1 MLSGISAITIGQSHI
16 DNKTEC
22 QDSAIL
28 DFNDKY
34 VMGAVADGHGSKKHF
49 RSAKG
54 SQFAVEAA
62 KYSIYEY
69 MNDNYEKFVDAYN
82 KDKKYLIDRII
93 KMLITKWYEKI
104 QEDIN
109 NEPITQEEIDKYLDG
124 NFNEDKIASIY
135 GTTLL
140 VGVMGEGCNFGFLI
154 GDGSFVVIDKHG
166 KAYIPIEDENSKANY
181 TTSLSSSDSFN
192 GFVTHFFDEM
202 PFSIMVS
209 TDGLV
214 KSFGD
219 DNDFLDYNQAIAMEL
234 DGLDTVDKRIEMEDR
249 LTKLFEQRS
258 RDGSEDDISISI
270 IFNSDAYESVKV
282 YLNEEEKTAFVD
294 TIGLLGSLSD
304 KIKDVN
310 KKMSGFISG
319 SAEHDLHDLYRLI
332 HKNFIRLNWNDEMIA
347 PHERYI
353 SNIESLKIAS
363 DLMDKKKYEEAAKVL
378 SEVDFNY
385 YAEFFSERTYTFFEE
400 QVTKRAKPSWGAGLV
415 DNGNENLY
423 KVIRALLKGVCTD
436 AETEAVREAERRQR
450 KYLKDAILAELN
462 VLKVVKKDAGS
473 LLGKL

>member
-93 KMLITKWYEKI
+93 KMLITKWHEKI

-109 NEPITQEEIDKYLDG
+109 NEPITQ
-124 NFNEDKIASIY
+124 EDKIASIY

-234 DGLDTVDKRIEMEDR
+234 DGLDTVDKRIEMEER
-249 LTKLFEQRS
+249 LGRLFEQRS

-270 IFNSDAYESVKV
+270 IFNSDAYESVKQGLETRRK
-282 YLNEEEKTAFVD
+282 LNKIDEQIGLSKKNERNINIENWKKVALEKSKLKQYSEKLIERRNALEEELKKIEREQD
-294 TIGLLGSLSD
+294 ELSKKKIELD
-304 KIKDVN
+304 SSIKQYEEIEKIKSD
-310 KKMSGFISG
+310 
-319 SAEHDLHDLYRLI
+319 EQD
-332 HKNFIRLNWNDEMIA
+332 KNLADKQKE
-347 PHERYI
+347 EE
-353 SNIESLKIAS
+353 NIQIK
-363 DLMDKKKYEEAAKVL
+363 
-378 SEVDFNY
+378 
-385 YAEFFSERTYTFFEE
+385 
-400 QVTKRAKPSWGAGLV
+400 
-415 DNGNENLY
+415 
-423 KVIRALLKGVCTD
+423 
-436 AETEAVREAERRQR
+436 EAEKRRLQ
-450 KYLKDAILAELN
+450 DILN
-462 VLKVVKKDAGS
+462 N
-473 LLGKL
+473 

>member
-93 KMLITKWYEKI
+93 KMLITKWHEKI

-154 GDGSFVVIDKHG
+154 GDGSFVVINKHG

-234 DGLDTVDKRIEMEDR
+234 DGLDTVDKRIEMEER
-249 LTKLFEQRS
+249 LGRLFEQRS

-270 IFNSDAYESVKV
+270 IFNSDAYESVKQGLETRRK
-282 YLNEEEKTAFVD
+282 LNKIDEQIGLSKKKIVTLDFKQKQIENERNINIENWKKVALEKSKLKQYSEKLIERRNALEEELKKIERELD
-294 TIGLLGSLSD
+294 SSIKQYEEIE
-304 KIKDVN
+304 KIKSD
-310 KKMSGFISG
+310 
-319 SAEHDLHDLYRLI
+319 EQD
-332 HKNFIRLNWNDEMIA
+332 KNLADKQKE
-347 PHERYI
+347 EE
-353 SNIESLKIAS
+353 NIQIK
-363 DLMDKKKYEEAAKVL
+363 
-378 SEVDFNY
+378 
-385 YAEFFSERTYTFFEE
+385 
-400 QVTKRAKPSWGAGLV
+400 
-415 DNGNENLY
+415 
-423 KVIRALLKGVCTD
+423 
-436 AETEAVREAERRQR
+436 ETEKRRLQ
-450 KYLKDAILAELN
+450 DILN
-462 VLKVVKKDAGS
+462 N
-473 LLGKL
+473 

>member
-1 MLSGISAITIGQSHI
+1 MLNGISAVTTGQIHI
-16 DNKTEC
+16 NQGRECEDYTE
-22 QDSAIL
+22 L
-28 DFNDKY
+28 DLERKDY
-34 VMGAVADGHGSKKHF
+34 VMTAVADGHSSQKHF
-49 RSAKG
+49 RSDRG
-54 SQFAVEAA
+54 SQFAAEAA
-62 KYSIYEY
+62 KESIYEY

-93 KMLITKWYEKI
+93 KMLITKWHEKI

-109 NEPITQEEIDKYLDG
+109 NEPITQEEIDKYLGG
-124 NFNEDKIASIY
+124 NFNEEKIASIY

-270 IFNSDAYESVKV
+270 IFNSDAYESVKQGLETRRK
-282 YLNEEEKTAFVD
+282 LNKIDEQIGLSKKKIVTLDFKQKQIENERNINIENWKKVALEKSKLKQYSEKLIERRNALEEELKKIEREQD
-294 TIGLLGSLSD
+294 ELSKKKIELD
-304 KIKDVN
+304 SSIKQYEEIEKIKSD
-310 KKMSGFISG
+310 
-319 SAEHDLHDLYRLI
+319 EQD
-332 HKNFIRLNWNDEMIA
+332 KNLADKQKE
-347 PHERYI
+347 EE
-353 SNIESLKIAS
+353 NIQIK
-363 DLMDKKKYEEAAKVL
+363 
-378 SEVDFNY
+378 
-385 YAEFFSERTYTFFEE
+385 
-400 QVTKRAKPSWGAGLV
+400 
-415 DNGNENLY
+415 
-423 KVIRALLKGVCTD
+423 
-436 AETEAVREAERRQR
+436 EAEKRRLQ
-450 KYLKDAILAELN
+450 DILN
-462 VLKVVKKDAGS
+462 N
-473 LLGKL
+473 